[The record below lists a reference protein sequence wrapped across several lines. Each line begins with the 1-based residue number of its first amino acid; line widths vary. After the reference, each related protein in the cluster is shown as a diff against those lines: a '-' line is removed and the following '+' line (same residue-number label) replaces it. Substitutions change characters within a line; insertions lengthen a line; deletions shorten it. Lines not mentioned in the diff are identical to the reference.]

1 MERFLFPSIF
11 VKQIFFPHFFISFKL
26 FFPFLPDFI
35 FCLSFQNVR
44 TYLSG
49 THQQIEPLGAG
60 KEFVCTSAFLVE
72 TVEQK
77 EIRQTETFR
86 SGSFPKVD
94 APACLSFME
103 RIFVE
108 ARKRLGSEAEIKLFG
123 GKPVEVWTS
132 DYLERKLRASSHTDR
147 SALERTERGKT
158 QWKGHP
164 EDWAR
169 V

>member
-1 MERFLFPSIF
+1 MHIF
-11 VKQIFFPHFFISFKL
+11 VEQIFFPHFFILFKL

-49 THQQIEPLGAG
+49 THQQIEPLGTG
-60 KEFVCTSAFLVE
+60 KEFVCASGFLVK

-94 APACLSFME
+94 APACLSFVE
-103 RIFVE
+103 RITVLSRKEAAFELKCGLSLRERLVE
-108 ARKRLGSEAEIKLFG
+108 
-123 GKPVEVWTS
+123 P
-132 DYLERKLRASSHTDR
+132 
-147 SALERTERGKT
+147 
-158 QWKGHP
+158 
-164 EDWAR
+164 
-169 V
+169 